1 MGGSGI
7 RYQPA
12 AYVGRGTGS
21 TQGAILIAM
30 VQELTRR
37 EPGEGFL
44 LVRTGKLSCA
54 LPASDVVR
62 VVRHLRCH
70 AVPGSRSHLVGL
82 AQYGG
87 DPLPVLD
94 LHVLMDHGVS
104 NARNQSTVIL
114 GRGREFGHSI
124 LGLAVDE
131 VLRVVEL
138 PQRAIAIH
146 DTGLVG
152 ETVDLEGEEF
162 TVLNTHRLL
171 QGTSDDSEAGYAG

>member
-1 MGGSGI
+1 MV
-7 RYQPA
+7 REMT
-12 AYVGRGTGS
+12 RGKPH
-21 TQGAILIAM
+21 
-30 VQELTRR
+30 ER
-37 EPGEGFL
+37 FL
-44 LVRTGKLSCA
+44 LVRTGNLSCA

-94 LHVLMDHGVS
+94 LQVLVDRGVS
-104 NARNQSTVIL
+104 NARHHSTVIL
-114 GRGREFGHSI
+114 GRSREFGHSI

-138 PQRAIAIH
+138 PQRAAANS
-146 DTGLVG
+146 DAALVS
-152 ETVDLEGEEF
+152 ETVELDGEEVK
-162 TVLNTHRLL
+162 VLNTPHLL
-171 QGTSDDSEAGYAG
+171 QMERDDKG